1 MTSLMASPGLL
12 GLLATMLAGISAF
25 LVVLALMPAAPGGQ
39 SLKVR
44 VASVKNRR
52 EQLKTSVKIDKKDK
66 KKGAIDDDTLALM
79 RSTIERFRMQDLIEN
94 TDLRISLAQA
104 GYRGQKAP
112 VIFLFFKIVM
122 PLLLALTALFYF
134 SVLYAGE
141 FDAFR
146 HGLIC
151 VMVMGAGYILP
162 GVWLKNVTQK
172 RQALMQRAYPDALD
186 LTVIC
191 VESGMS
197 VERAFQWVAEEI
209 APQSTDLAEEIA
221 LTTAELSFLGDRSL
235 AYENFS
241 RRSGMQQVKAL
252 TGALGQAER
261 YGTPVASALRVLS
274 EESRNERMSM
284 AERKAASLP
293 AKLTVPMIVFFLPVL
308 FIVIIGPAAIQ
319 VMDGDATPQ
328 LESNDA
334 NR

>member
-1 MTSLMASPGLL
+1 MNSIISSPGLM
-12 GLLATMLAGISAF
+12 GLLAIILAGMSAF
-25 LVVLALMPAAPGGQ
+25 LAVIALTPSSPGGQ

-52 EQLKTSVKIDKKDK
+52 EALKTNVKIDKKDK
-66 KKGAIDDDTLALM
+66 KKGAIDDGTLRMM
-79 RSTIERFRMQDLIEN
+79 RTTIERFRMQDLIEN

-104 GYRGQKAP
+104 GFRGQKAP

-122 PLLLALTALFYF
+122 PFLLAVAALAYF
-134 SVLYAGE
+134 TLLYGGE
-141 FDAFR
+141 FDPFR

-151 VMVMGAGYILP
+151 VMVMGTGYMLP
-162 GVWLKNVTQK
+162 AIWLKNTTQK
-172 RQALMQRAYPDALD
+172 RQHQMQRAYPDALD
-186 LTVIC
+186 LMVIC

-197 VERAFQWVAEEI
+197 VERSFQWVAEEI
-209 APQSTDLAEEIA
+209 AAQSTDLAEEIA
-221 LTTAELSFLGDRSL
+221 LTTAELSYLGDRSM

-274 EESRNERMSM
+274 EESRHERMSM

-319 VMDGDATPQ
+319 VMNGDATPEVQ
-328 LESNDA
+328 SN